1 MGILQNPP
9 HRVSVK
15 PKVETTDAYGTT
27 VQELP
32 QIQVTGTLQPIDLE
46 EADVRGVQVDTMY
59 RFITKDPWPGG
70 PYSEVFIIQGPRGT
84 TGRWFDQYGE
94 ARGYGTG
101 SARMHRQDVRLT
113 AKGTE
118 VK

>member
-9 HRVSVK
+9 HRVEVR
-15 PKVETTDAYGTT
+15 PKIESTDKYGST
-27 VQELP
+27 VSFGTP
-32 QIQVTGTLQPIDLE
+32 VIVTGTLQPVELE

-59 RFITKDPWPGG
+59 RFITKSAWPGG
-70 PYSEVFIIQGPRGT
+70 PYSEVYILQGPPGT
-84 TGRWFDQYGE
+84 TGRKFDQFGE

-101 SARMHRQDVRLT
+101 SPRMHRQDVRLT
-113 AKGTE
+113 AQGTE